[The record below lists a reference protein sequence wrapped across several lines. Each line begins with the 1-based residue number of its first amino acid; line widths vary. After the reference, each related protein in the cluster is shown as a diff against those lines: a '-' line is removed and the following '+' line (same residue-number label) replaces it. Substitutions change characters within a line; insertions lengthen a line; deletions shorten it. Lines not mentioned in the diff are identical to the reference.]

1 MERRSCTLITS
12 VIIKNRYG
20 FSRRFGAC
28 ASRLYDP
35 AALGACGADAA
46 YRKRKIDRSAL
57 PIPENK
63 PAKRQN
69 IILPRNLV
77 EEELANI
84 WKQVLGVN
92 TISIDDDFFAIGG
105 HSLKA
110 LQVIHTLKHQQNI
123 DIPIDFL
130 FEHPTIAQLAENFIL
145 NS

>member
-1 MERRSCTLITS
+1 LTG
-12 VIIKNRYG
+12 NG
-20 FSRRFGAC
+20 
-28 ASRLYDP
+28 
-35 AALGACGADAA
+35 
-46 YRKRKIDRSAL
+46 KIDRSAL

-105 HSLKA
+105 HSLRA

-123 DIPIDFL
+123 DI
-130 FEHPTIAQLAENFIL
+130 
-145 NS
+145 